1 MPTTCQKCTL
11 RQKECFRQ
19 LSSEE
24 LKFIDSM
31 RRGEAE
37 LAPGRYLFEEGQ
49 APKALYT
56 LYEGWAASAL
66 ALPGEARRISEILL
80 PGDLLGAPASV
91 SGRCGRSV
99 LALTRIRYCILDLSL
114 MEEVCQS
121 GGTLCYALMKS
132 FVAHRMGRAKMTTLL
147 RRGGPTQRLAYFFL
161 DTFARLKAIG
171 VASDTM
177 CPFPLLRSQL
187 SEIVGLS
194 EVHVSRTLA
203 AMRKD
208 GLIEIANNI
217 LVIPD
222 EERLARIAGLKPVG
236 CDGGRLIL

>member
-1 MPTTCQKCTL
+1 MPESCQNCTL
-11 RQKECFRQ
+11 RQKECFRP
-19 LSSEE
+19 LASEE

-31 RRGEAE
+31 RRGQAE
-37 LAPGRYLFEEGQ
+37 LSPGRYLFEEGQ

-56 LYEGWAASAL
+56 LYEGWAASAV
-66 ALPGEARRISEILL
+66 ALPGEDRRISEILL
-80 PGDLLGAPASV
+80 PGDLLGAPATV
-91 SGRCGRSV
+91 SGRHNRSV
-99 LALTRIRYCILDLSL
+99 VALTRIRYCILDLSIIEKL
-114 MEEVCQS
+114 CR
-121 GGTLCYALMKS
+121 GGGSLCYALMQS
-132 FVAHRMGRAKMTTLL
+132 FVAHRMRREKMTTLL
-147 RRGGPTQRLAYFFL
+147 RRSGPAQRLAYFFL

-177 CPFPLLRSQL
+177 CPFPLLRGQL
-187 SEIVGLS
+187 AEIVGLS
-194 EVHVSRTLA
+194 EAHVSRTLA

-222 EERLARIAGLKPVG
+222 EERLTKVAGLKPAG